1 MTVTDLTERIIE
13 TPDGRVLAV
22 QESGDPAGRP
32 VLVHMGTP
40 NSRHLYGPNQAD
52 AAARGLRLI
61 CYDRPGYG
69 GSTPQPGRTHADCA
83 ADVRTICASLQID
96 RLGLWGISGG
106 GAHALACAALLPDLA
121 VGVASLARLAP
132 WGAAGLGWGG
142 GNGQD
147 NVDGVTVVTKDN
159 A

>member
-61 CYDRPGYG
+61 CYDPPGYG
-69 GSTPQPGRTHADCA
+69 GATPPPPRTRADPA
-83 ADVRTICASLQID
+83 AHRPAIVAPPLID
-96 RLGLWGISGG
+96 P
-106 GAHALACAALLPDLA
+106 LP
-121 VGVASLARLAP
+121 RR
-132 WGAAGLGWGG
+132 
-142 GNGQD
+142 
-147 NVDGVTVVTKDN
+147 
-159 A
+159 

>member
-69 GSTPQPGRTHADCA
+69 GWTPPPRGPPHACPA
-83 ADVRTICASLQID
+83 APRAI
-96 RLGLWGISGG
+96 
-106 GAHALACAALLPDLA
+106 CAALHDDRP
-121 VGVASLARLAP
+121 R
-132 WGAAGLGWGG
+132 GLGASGG
-142 GNGQD
+142 S
-147 NVDGVTVVTKDN
+147 
-159 A
+159 ARSPPP

>member
-69 GSTPQPGRTHADCA
+69 GAAPPPGRPPAGSA
-83 ADVRTICASLQID
+83 AAAPRIRAAPPTG
-96 RLGLWGISGG
+96 RPLGCG
-106 GAHALACAALLPDLA
+106 
-121 VGVASLARLAP
+121 R
-132 WGAAGLGWGG
+132 
-142 GNGQD
+142 
-147 NVDGVTVVTKDN
+147 
-159 A
+159 

>member
-69 GSTPQPGRTHADCA
+69 GPPPPPR
-83 ADVRTICASLQID
+83 R
-96 RLGLWGISGG
+96 
-106 GAHALACAALLPDLA
+106 AHAPPPAPPPPHLPPPPTHPPPPPRPSAARP
-121 VGVASLARLAP
+121 
-132 WGAAGLGWGG
+132 
-142 GNGQD
+142 
-147 NVDGVTVVTKDN
+147 
-159 A
+159 

>member
-69 GSTPQPGRTHADCA
+69 GASPPPGGPPRHRAGPAAARMAPPRNHQPP
-83 ADVRTICASLQID
+83 VM
-96 RLGLWGISGG
+96 
-106 GAHALACAALLPDLA
+106 
-121 VGVASLARLAP
+121 
-132 WGAAGLGWGG
+132 
-142 GNGQD
+142 
-147 NVDGVTVVTKDN
+147 
-159 A
+159 

>member
-61 CYDRPGYG
+61 CYDRPVYG
-69 GSTPQPGRTHADCA
+69 GRTPPPGRPRPDCA
-83 ADVRTICASLQID
+83 APLRAT
-96 RLGLWGISGG
+96 
-106 GAHALACAALLPDLA
+106 AAPPP
-121 VGVASLARLAP
+121 SP
-132 WGAAGLGWGG
+132 PTPTS
-142 GNGQD
+142 
-147 NVDGVTVVTKDN
+147 VTTS